1 MVVIK
6 VYDYRDINNV
16 VPINIEDDK
25 CYYTHNFDGADTL
38 TFEIQKTC
46 AEYSYI
52 AEEVKVECWSNGFI
66 VKKIEEQS
74 DFVVVTCELNYDD
87 WLKSIYIDFRKT
99 NITLPN
105 VLSFILPSGWTVEY
119 GDGVDITKRTTVE
132 YQEGVPFRAANA
144 KTILSAVSSAYG
156 VVFNYNTV
164 SNILYVVD
172 TNSFLPSGEFFIED
186 LNMSDL
192 KFIGESS
199 SFTTRLYVYGKKDE
213 QTGKYLT
220 IASVNDGKEYLDDFS
235 YSDKIV
241 CDSVVD
247 ERYTIPQNLKEY
259 GESVLAERC
268 IPRRSYTFDVNNLD
282 GQMYL
287 YKIVTIIDKYRGF
300 KVNHQCIK
308 YVEYND
314 HSYDKITLS
323 SVMPSIES
331 VVSGTQ
337 SSQINTANKIQ
348 LIDQDI
354 QNISDLILGTS
365 GSFKWILDS
374 STGAKKEFLILVD
387 SDSIGTATKLFKI
400 DDTGLHYSSTG
411 YNGIYTTIINSNGLV
426 TAISSTYPDLQNK
439 PQINGVTLTGNK
451 TMSDLNFKAL
461 TETEI
466 NEILV

>member
-1 MVVIK
+1 MVVIG
-6 VYDYRDINNV
+6 VYDYNNTNSI
-16 VPINIEDDK
+16 VPIVAEDDR
-25 CYYTHNFDGADTL
+25 CWYTHNFDGADTL
-38 TFEIQKTC
+38 TFEIQKSY
-46 AEYSYI
+46 EGYSHI
-52 AEEVKVECWSNGFI
+52 AEEVKVECWNNRFI

-74 DFVVVTCELNYDD
+74 DFVVVTCELDYDD
-87 WLKSIYIDFRKT
+87 WLKDIYIDFRKT

-132 YQEGVPFRAANA
+132 YQEGTPFRATNA
-144 KTILSAVSSAYG
+144 KTILSAISSAYS
-156 VVFNYNTV
+156 VVFNFNTIN
-164 SNILYVVD
+164 NILYVIN
-172 TNSFLPSGEFFIED
+172 TNSYLPSGEFFIED

-192 KFIGESS
+192 KFVGDSENLI
-199 SFTTRLYVYGKKDE
+199 TRLYVYGKKDE
-213 QTGKYLT
+213 QTGEYLT
-220 IASVNDGKEYLDDFS
+220 IASVNDGKEYLEDFS
-235 YSDKIV
+235 YSDRIIS
-241 CDSVVD
+241 DSVVD
-247 ERYTIPQNLKEY
+247 ERYTVPQNLKEY

-268 IPRRSYTFDVNNLD
+268 IPKRSYTFDVSNSD
-282 GQMYL
+282 GQVYL
-287 YKIVTIIDKYRGF
+287 YKIVTIIDKYRRV

-308 YVEYND
+308 YVEYKD
-314 HSYDKITLS
+314 HALDKITLS

-337 SSQINTANKIQ
+337 SSQINTANRIQ
-348 LIDQDI
+348 IIDQDI

-374 STGAKKEFLILVD
+374 STGVKKEFLILID

-426 TAISSTYPDLQNK
+426 TAISSTYSDLQDK

-461 TETEI
+461 TEEQI

>member
-1 MVVIK
+1 MVVIG
-6 VYDYRDINNV
+6 VYDYNNINSI
-16 VPINIEDDK
+16 VPIVAEDDR
-25 CYYTHNFDGADTL
+25 CWYTHNFDGADTL
-38 TFEIQKTC
+38 TFEIQKSY
-46 AEYSYI
+46 EGYSYI
-52 AEEVKVECWSNGFI
+52 AEEVKVECWNNRFI

-74 DFVVVTCELNYDD
+74 DFVVVTCELDYDD
-87 WLKSIYIDFRKT
+87 WLKDIYIDFRKT

-105 VLSFILPSGWTVEY
+105 ALSFILPSGWTVEY

-132 YQEGVPFRAANA
+132 YQEGTPFRATNA
-144 KTILSAVSSAYG
+144 KTILSAISSAYS
-156 VVFNYNTV
+156 VVFNFNTIN
-164 SNILYVVD
+164 NILYVIN
-172 TNSFLPSGEFFIED
+172 TNSYLPSGEFFIED

-192 KFIGESS
+192 KFVGDSENLI
-199 SFTTRLYVYGKKDE
+199 TRLYVYGKKDE
-213 QTGKYLT
+213 QTGEYLT
-220 IASVNDGKEYLDDFS
+220 IASVNDGKEYLEDFS
-235 YSDKIV
+235 YSDRIIS
-241 CDSVVD
+241 DSVVD
-247 ERYTIPQNLKEY
+247 ERYTVPQNLKEY

-268 IPRRSYTFDVNNLD
+268 IPKRSYTFDVSNSD
-282 GQMYL
+282 GQVYL
-287 YKIVTIIDKYRGF
+287 YKIVTIIDKYRRI

-308 YVEYND
+308 YVEYKD
-314 HSYDKITLS
+314 HALDKITLS

-354 QNISDLILGTS
+354 QNISNLILGTS

-451 TMSDLNFKAL
+451 TMSDLNFNAL
-461 TETEI
+461 TEEQI

>member
-1 MVVIK
+1 MVVIG
-6 VYDYRDINNV
+6 VYDYNNTNSI
-16 VPINIEDDK
+16 VPIVAEDDR
-25 CYYTHNFDGADTL
+25 CWYTHNFDGADTL
-38 TFEIQKTC
+38 TFEIQKSY
-46 AEYSYI
+46 EGYSHI
-52 AEEVKVECWSNGFI
+52 AEEVKVECWNNRFI

-74 DFVVVTCELNYDD
+74 DFVVVTCELDYDD
-87 WLKSIYIDFRKT
+87 WLKDIYIDFRKT

-132 YQEGVPFRAANA
+132 YQEGTPFRATNA
-144 KTILSAVSSAYG
+144 KTILSAISSAYS
-156 VVFNYNTV
+156 VVFNFNTIN
-164 SNILYVVD
+164 NILYVIN
-172 TNSFLPSGEFFIED
+172 TNSYLPSGEFFIED

-192 KFIGESS
+192 KFVGDSENLI
-199 SFTTRLYVYGKKDE
+199 TRLYVYGKKDE
-213 QTGKYLT
+213 QTGEYLT
-220 IASVNDGKEYLDDFS
+220 IASVNDGKEYLEDFS
-235 YSDKIV
+235 YSDRIIS
-241 CDSVVD
+241 DSVVD
-247 ERYTIPQNLKEY
+247 ERYTVPQNLKEY

-268 IPRRSYTFDVNNLD
+268 IPKRSYTFDVSNSD
-282 GQMYL
+282 GQVYL
-287 YKIVTIIDKYRGF
+287 YKIVTIIDKYRRV

-308 YVEYND
+308 YVEYKD
-314 HSYDKITLS
+314 HALDKITLS

-374 STGAKKEFLILVD
+374 STGVKKEFLILID

-426 TAISSTYPDLQNK
+426 TAISSTYSDLQDK

-461 TETEI
+461 TEEQI

>member
-1 MVVIK
+1 MVVIG
-6 VYDYRDINNV
+6 VYDYNNINSI
-16 VPINIEDDK
+16 VPIVAEDDR
-25 CYYTHNFDGADTL
+25 CWYTHNFDGADTL
-38 TFEIQKTC
+38 TFEIQKSY
-46 AEYSYI
+46 EGYSYI
-52 AEEVKVECWSNGFI
+52 TEEVKVECWNNRFI

-74 DFVVVTCELNYDD
+74 DFVVVTCELDYDD
-87 WLKSIYIDFRKT
+87 WLKDIYIDFRKT

-132 YQEGVPFRAANA
+132 YQEGTPFRATNA
-144 KTILSAVSSAYG
+144 KAILSAISSAYS
-156 VVFNYNTV
+156 VVFNFNTIN
-164 SNILYVVD
+164 NILYVIN
-172 TNSFLPSGEFFIED
+172 TNSYLPSGEFFIED

-192 KFIGESS
+192 KFVGDSENLI
-199 SFTTRLYVYGKKDE
+199 TRLYVYGKKDE
-213 QTGKYLT
+213 QTGEYLT
-220 IASVNDGKEYLDDFS
+220 IASVNDGKEYLEDFS
-235 YSDKIV
+235 YSDRIIS
-241 CDSVVD
+241 DSVVD
-247 ERYTIPQNLKEY
+247 ERYTVPQNLKEY

-268 IPRRSYTFDVNNLD
+268 IPKRSYTFDVSNSD
-282 GQMYL
+282 GQVYL
-287 YKIVTIIDKYRGF
+287 YKIVTIIDKYRRI

-308 YVEYND
+308 YVEYKN
-314 HSYDKITLS
+314 HALDKITLS

-354 QNISDLILGTS
+354 QNISNLILGTS

-461 TETEI
+461 TEEQI